1 MTNSKFEDE
10 RDGGGNSDETGNSD
24 SSDSDSD
31 SDSDDISIKPVNVST
46 KPVDASQFKQIP
58 EEERSTHF
66 IAIKITDSKIVESAI
81 RVQQHIT
88 NQEEVNNSL
97 TVMF

>member
-1 MTNSKFEDE
+1 MTNSKFDDE
-10 RDGGGNSDETGNSD
+10 RDGGGNSDETGNSE

-31 SDSDDISIKPVNVST
+31 EDDDISIKPVNVST
-46 KPVDASQFKQIP
+46 KPADASQFKQIP

-97 TVMF
+97 TIMF

>member
-1 MTNSKFEDE
+1 LTNSKFDDE
-10 RDGGGNSDETGNSD
+10 RDGGGNSDETGNSE

-31 SDSDDISIKPVNVST
+31 EDDDISIKPVNVST
-46 KPVDASQFKQIP
+46 KPADASQFKQIP

-97 TVMF
+97 TIMF